1 MRKVVFLVVLTLLI
15 TGCNQQFKVSE
26 VAIGNV
32 SHDMQEMIE
41 DLENGN
47 YLFSGEKEQY
57 VFLNRGTVIQG
68 EEAVVLSDFSA
79 DVKDQVLTISFN
91 EAATSD
97 YENKDVKHQ
106 LLYKITGKGD
116 YDTILFEMNGKEI
129 PIDSVIVKD
138 YK

>member
-1 MRKVVFLVVLTLLI
+1 MRRAVFLVVLALLI
-15 TGCNQQFKVSE
+15 TGCSQEFKVSE
-26 VAIGNV
+26 VAIDNV
-32 SHDMQEMIE
+32 SSDMQDMIE

-47 YLFSGEKEQY
+47 YLFSGEKVQY
-57 VFLNRGTVIQG
+57 VFLNRIHVVQG
-68 EEAVVLSDFSA
+68 EEAIILNDFST

-91 EAATSD
+91 EASTSD

-129 PIDSVIVKD
+129 PIDSVITMN
-138 YK
+138 